1 MEKAGIGILERGLD
15 MNKSSLLN
23 KLEKF
28 ESEVALYDL
37 DSREVMEKVISMVNE
52 LEEQVDSGYT
62 KKVLKLNEKSY
73 LKIVHFGDEGR
84 FNALTNNPFHATD
97 VSMAVGDIGS
107 IGGKIVEFRLTE
119 K

>member
-1 MEKAGIGILERGLD
+1 
-15 MNKSSLLN
+15 MNKGSLLN

-62 KKVLKLNEKSY
+62 KKVLKLNDKSY
-73 LKIVHFGDEGR
+73 LRVTHFGDEGR
-84 FNALTNNPFHATD
+84 FNTVTSNPFNATD
-97 VSMAVGDIGS
+97 VSMTVGDIGFL
-107 IGGKIVEFRLTE
+107 GGKVVELRLTE